1 MCSSVMVSLWSAAFS
16 VLDSSLCSNKLWLG
30 REICAAIFNGRERV
44 SYGSCLSRSKVTTV
58 LVGSTP
64 PLRLQASR
72 EPVERVR
79 LSSRV
84 CGCAFSPTQTSRARL
99 EVVTFLPCSSTVGE
113 LYARRVQCRIARVR
127 ILHMLD

>member
-1 MCSSVMVSLWSAAFS
+1 MCSSVTVS
-16 VLDSSLCSNKLWLG
+16 VVGLWLG
-30 REICAAIFNGRERV
+30 REICAAIFNGRERD
-44 SYGSCLSRSKVTTV
+44 SYGSSLSRSKVTV

-99 EVVTFLPCSSTVGE
+99 EVVTFLPCSSTAGE

-127 ILHMLD
+127 ILHMRD

>member
-1 MCSSVMVSLWSAAFS
+1 MCSSVTVSLWSAAFS

-30 REICAAIFNGRERV
+30 REICAAIFNGRERD

-64 PLRLQASR
+64 PLCLQASR

-79 LSSRV
+79 
-84 CGCAFSPTQTSRARL
+84 
-99 EVVTFLPCSSTVGE
+99 VVTCAWLCILSNADFPCTFRGCDFLALLFYCG
-113 LYARRVQCRIARVR
+113 
-127 ILHMLD
+127 